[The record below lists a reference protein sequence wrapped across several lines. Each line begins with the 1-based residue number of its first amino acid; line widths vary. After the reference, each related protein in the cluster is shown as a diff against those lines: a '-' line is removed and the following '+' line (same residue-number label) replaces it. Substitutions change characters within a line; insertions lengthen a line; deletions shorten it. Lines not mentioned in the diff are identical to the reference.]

1 MLDIDISKSFKQ
13 VNLSFKFTTSQL
25 RTVVLG
31 PSGSGKSSLLKMMAG
46 FYQPDSG
53 YIKYNGSPLFDKGR
67 KYNLASHR
75 RNFGYLP
82 QEYTLFPHLNIR
94 KNILYGMNAHNIPFD
109 QAKFDF
115 VINKTGIAMKL
126 DEKPAN
132 LSGGQQQRVALAR
145 ILMMNPSLLLL
156 DEPFSALDVAIR
168 QCLRD
173 LLVDIT
179 DELQLPALFVTH
191 DLDEAFIFAQE
202 LVVMDRGEILEYG
215 PRDEIFNRPRYAETA
230 KLMDVKNIL
239 PIKSWTADKVKT
251 LGGAELNCGC
261 ACGCELPAGEFL
273 CIRPE
278 NIMIIRPDKFLSP
291 EKYENKLDGVAA
303 AIHPHGR
310 NIIVRFESAGNLS
323 LIIIVPEYAFNKL
336 NLQKNQPIS
345 ITLRKE
351 SLFLCQRKDFAK

>member
-1 MLDIDISKSFKQ
+1 MGIKMLDINITKTFKQ

-46 FYQPDSG
+46 FYNPDNGS
-53 YIKYNGSPLFDKGR
+53 IKYNDQLVFDKNR
-67 KYNLASHR
+67 KLNIPSHK

-94 KNILYGMNAHNIPFD
+94 KNILYGMKTHNIPFD
-109 QAKFDF
+109 QEKFGF

-126 DEKPAN
+126 DEKPAS

-215 PRDEIFNRPRYAETA
+215 PRDEVFNCPQYAETA
-230 KLMDVKNIL
+230 KLMDVKNIM
-239 PIKSWTADKVKT
+239 PVESCAADKVRT
-251 LGGAELNCGC
+251 LCGAEINCNC
-261 ACGCELPAGEFL
+261 DFSESEFL

-278 NIMIIRPDKFLSP
+278 NIMIIRPDKFLDP
-291 EKYENKLDGVAA
+291 EKYENKLDGIAA
-303 AIHPHGR
+303 AIHLHGR
-310 NIIVRFESAGNLS
+310 NVIVRFESADNLS
-323 LIIIVPEYAFNKL
+323 LIISVPEYAFSKL

-351 SLFLCQRKDFAK
+351 SLFLCQRKDFTK